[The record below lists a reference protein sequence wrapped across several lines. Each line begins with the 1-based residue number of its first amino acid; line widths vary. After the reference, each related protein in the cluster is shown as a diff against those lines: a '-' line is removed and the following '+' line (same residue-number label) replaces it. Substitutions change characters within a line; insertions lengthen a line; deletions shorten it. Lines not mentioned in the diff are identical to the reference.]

1 MQEMGNSK
9 SSCERAGEAKDK
21 HKELEQDTNLE
32 HSLNDSD
39 SSDSENEYL
48 DDSSQD
54 EAFTTPPVSYN
65 LKLFCSIDHT
75 KSRNTK
81 IVIPHTPKTVLDVK
95 LCVEKDLSI
104 PACCQ
109 CVIFES
115 HELRDQDSIK
125 QQRIREG
132 DTLVIKYTSDA
143 MVEDVREIIQ
153 AMKAMRRFLR
163 RKDIRQYLASG
174 CDPNGE
180 ISTNVDEQKVK
191 LLYTDYFKCP
201 SVNEVSRANR
211 LFFLQNNGLQIMYRL
226 HKELLRHPWNNCVP
240 EMQHLEHAILRVLWN
255 ISADFSIRELL
266 LQRPTLEATMKS
278 FLRVEIPAD
287 QYLNTLRQ
295 ESYEITIYLL
305 YTAAVVIG
313 K

>member
-1 MQEMGNSK
+1 MSDNPEKQQE
-9 SSCERAGEAKDK
+9 
-21 HKELEQDTNLE
+21 HELNTECMENE
-32 HSLNDSD
+32 HSACENSEPESD
-39 SSDSENEYL
+39 AST
-48 DDSSQD
+48 DSSQD

-65 LKLFCSIDHT
+65 LKLFCSTDQT

-81 IVIPHTPKTVLDVK
+81 IVIPHTPRTVLDVK

-153 AMKAMRRFLR
+153 EMKAMRRFLQ
-163 RKDIRQYLASG
+163 RKDIRKCLASG
-174 CDPNGE
+174 CDPNSQ
-180 ISTNVDEQKVK
+180 ISTNVNEIKVK
-191 LLYTDYFKCP
+191 ILVSVYFKHAN
-201 SVNEVSRANR
+201 SDETNKANR
-211 LFFLQNNGLQIMYRL
+211 LFFIRNNGLQITHRL
-226 HKELLRHPWNNCVP
+226 HKELLRHPWNNCVA
-240 EMQHLEHAILRVLWN
+240 EMQRLEYAIMRLLWN
-255 ISADFSIRELL
+255 ISAAISIRELL
-266 LQRPTLEATMKS
+266 LQRPTLEAVMKS
-278 FLRVEIPAD
+278 FLRVKVPAD

-295 ESYEITIYLL
+295 ESYETTIYLL
-305 YTAAVVIG
+305 FAAVAVIG

>member
-1 MQEMGNSK
+1 MGNSK
-9 SSCERAGEAKDK
+9 SSSCKRAGEAKDK

-39 SSDSENEYL
+39 SSESEGEYL

-65 LKLFCSIDHT
+65 LKLFCSTDQT

-81 IVIPHTPKTVLDVK
+81 IVIPHTPRTVLDVK

-109 CVIFES
+109 SVIFES

-125 QQRIREG
+125 EQRIREG

-153 AMKAMRRFLR
+153 EMKAMRRFLQ
-163 RKDIRQYLASG
+163 RKDIRKSLA
-174 CDPNGE
+174 NGYE
-180 ISTNVDEQKVK
+180 QGGEFSNVIKGQTVERLISAYFHPSDNERSKTN
-191 LLYTDYFKCP
+191 F
-201 SVNEVSRANR
+201 
-211 LFFLQNNGLQIMYRL
+211 LFFVSNNGLRVINEL
-226 HKELLRHPWNNCVP
+226 HQELLKYPWEKCPP
-240 EMQHLEHAILRVLWN
+240 EIYYLEYTILRVLWHTTTHL
-255 ISADFSIRELL
+255 SIRKFFF
-266 LQRPTLEATMKS
+266 QQSTLEAVMKS
-278 FLRVEIPAD
+278 LVRIEIPAD
-287 QYLNTLRQ
+287 SDIQGPRKTLLSQRLMSETLFQ
-295 ESYEITIYLL
+295 
-305 YTAAVVIG
+305 AVGTVG